1 VLVLGGT
8 GSVSDASFRFATL
21 TQRALDLG
29 GVLEYYPARHWAFR
43 WDFGDTLI
51 FQESRPNRHRYY
63 SGKPPAAP
71 ITVLPEATVK
81 GFQFSTGVHY
91 RF

>member
-1 VLVLGGT
+1 MG
-8 GSVSDASFRFATL
+8 DASFRFATL

-29 GVLEYYPARHWAFR
+29 GLLEYYPARHWGLSLGLWRYADISR
-43 WDFGDTLI
+43 
-51 FQESRPNRHRYY
+51 SRPNRHRYY